1 MKMAWR
7 KWHRGMAV
15 SVGFLFIVWI
25 TSGVVM
31 VLPQLKVS
39 SLAPAQVGLQS
50 QTLLDL
56 RTSPAEAI
64 EAVNRMRLKTVEV
77 TNVQLRPVGTT
88 ILYEIA
94 TGDETSFLVDAR
106 TGEVVTVTDQLAQV
120 IARTMLADG
129 MHIESSALVSAYDAD
144 YRSGPLPVYR
154 FNMSDAYGSVIYVSA
169 HNGASRYTNRW
180 LRIRGAIEGLHSFDP
195 VEWATG
201 SSLLRK
207 GLLLLGSLGAGMVAF
222 TGFALARRRA

>member
-1 MKMAWR
+1 MKIGWR

-15 SVGFLFIVWI
+15 PVGFIFVVWI
-25 TSGVVM
+25 ISGVVM

-39 SLAPAQVGLQS
+39 SLASAQIGMQP
-50 QTLLDL
+50 QTFLSL
-56 RTSPAEAI
+56 RISPAGAI
-64 EAVNRMRLKTVEV
+64 ETVNRMSQKTVDV

-88 ILYEIA
+88 ILYEIS
-94 TGDETSFLVDAR
+94 TGEKTSFLVDAR
-106 TGEVVTVTDQLAQV
+106 TGEVVTVTEQLAQV
-120 IARTMLADG
+120 IAQAMMVDG
-129 MHIESSALVSAYDAD
+129 MQMESSALVSAYDAD

-154 FNMSDAYGSVIYVSA
+154 FNMSDPHGSVIYVSA
-169 HNGASRYTNRW
+169 YNGASRYTNRW
-180 LRIRGAIEGLHSFDP
+180 LRIREAIEGLHSFDP

-201 SSLLRK
+201 STPLRK